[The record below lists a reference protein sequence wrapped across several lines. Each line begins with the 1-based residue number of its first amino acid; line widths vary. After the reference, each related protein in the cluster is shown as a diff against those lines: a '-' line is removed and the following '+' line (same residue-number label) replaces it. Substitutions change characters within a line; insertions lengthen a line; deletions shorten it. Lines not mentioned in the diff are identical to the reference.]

1 MKMHLVEIRQIQSN
15 VEVLV
20 AVLGLGAESLFGLL
34 EKTVDGQ
41 ARRLL
46 HLSLSIGMALSAR

>member
-1 MKMHLVEIRQIQSN
+1 MKMHLVEIRHIQSN